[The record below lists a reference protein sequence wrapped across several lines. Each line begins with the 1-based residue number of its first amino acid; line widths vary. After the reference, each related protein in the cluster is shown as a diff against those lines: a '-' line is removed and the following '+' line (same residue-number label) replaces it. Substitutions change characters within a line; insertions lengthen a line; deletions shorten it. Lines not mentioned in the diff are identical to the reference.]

1 MSIKQF
7 RKYVAETSKPKTMN
21 EREATITFRTL
32 SMVRFVG
39 RMHRYAEQEGKRF
52 RNALRDFEYQYA
64 ALRHYLGYDAPDVE
78 PEENPTYT
86 LPQLTESIFQLAD
99 DVSNQLIGRRGS
111 LKSTLDEIEKALVN
125 LYVVYNR
132 ALSFN
137 GGEGITRDR
146 LVMPN

>member
-1 MSIKQF
+1 MTIKQF

-21 EREATITFRTL
+21 ERESTITFRVL
-32 SMVRFVG
+32 GMISAVG
-39 RMHRYAEQEGKRF
+39 RMHRYAEQEGKKF
-52 RNALRDFEYQYA
+52 PTALRDLEYQYA
-64 ALRHYLGYDAPDVE
+64 ALCYYLKHVPPVIE

-86 LPQLTESIFQLAD
+86 LPQLTESVFDLAYKLFRQL
-99 DVSNQLIGRRGS
+99 NGRRGS
-111 LKSTLDEIEKALVN
+111 LKTTLDEIEKALVN

-146 LVMPN
+146 LVSPN

>member
-7 RKYVAETSKPKTMN
+7 RKYVAETSANKVMN
-21 EREATITFRTL
+21 ERESTITFRVL
-32 SMVRFVG
+32 GMISAVG
-39 RMHRYAEQEGKRF
+39 RMHLFAEQEGKKF
-52 RNALRDFEYQYA
+52 PTALRDLEYQYA
-64 ALRHYLGYDAPDVE
+64 ALCHYLGYDAPDIE

-86 LPQLTESIFQLAD
+86 LPQLTDSIFQLAD
-99 DVSNQLIGRRGS
+99 DVSNQLNGRRGS
-111 LKSTLDEIEKALVN
+111 LNSTLDEIEKALVN

-146 LVMPN
+146 LVTPN

>member
-7 RKYVAETSKPKTMN
+7 RKYVAETSANKVMN
-21 EREATITFRTL
+21 ERESTITFSVL
-32 SMVRFVG
+32 GMISAVG
-39 RMHRYAEQEGKRF
+39 RMHRYAEQEGKKF
-52 RNALRDFEYQYA
+52 PTALRDLEYQFA
-64 ALRHYLGYDAPDVE
+64 ALCYYLKYEPPVIE
-78 PEENPTYT
+78 PEDNPTYT
-86 LPQLTESIFQLAD
+86 LPQLTESVFDLAYKLFRQL
-99 DVSNQLIGRRGS
+99 NGRRGS
-111 LKSTLDEIEKALVN
+111 LKTTLDDIEKALVN